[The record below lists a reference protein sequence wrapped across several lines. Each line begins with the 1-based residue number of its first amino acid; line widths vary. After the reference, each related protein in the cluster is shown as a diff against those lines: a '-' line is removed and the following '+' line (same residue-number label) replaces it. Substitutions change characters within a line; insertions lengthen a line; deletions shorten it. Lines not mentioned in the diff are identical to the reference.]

1 MQEIVGLCVMSGG
14 QDLDLIRGEL
24 KWAKTCVIEA
34 LTHLY
39 SIDQP
44 KGWLVGALDAM
55 EECERILQENV

>member
-1 MQEIVGLCVMSGG
+1 MQERVDLCEMSRE
-14 QDLDLIRGEL
+14 QNLHLIRDDL

-39 SIDQP
+39 SMDQP

-55 EECERILQENV
+55 EECERILKENA